1 MKKNYLRQFIVICIF
16 LIILVVIYTFILNC
30 VITNTTHRGTFGDSF
45 GALNTL
51 FSGLA
56 LGGII
61 ISIMMQQNE
70 MQDQRI
76 EMEMQREEM
85 KLQRL
90 EMSSSR
96 YQNNHDRITNLVYLQ
111 LSKFEKSV
119 ENLKL
124 TNFADEPTGNNA
136 IYYLEKNLR
145 SIDKDGVNKDEQ
157 KKEAIAQKIDIHHNF
172 FILGSVHNELSTF
185 IISSQNSIS
194 AVKSIL
200 KNNDLTEKDNQ
211 ELKDLFVCNIGYSL
225 SIVTKNIDNTLHFLG
240 FFFREL
246 DIKKE
251 DTAKIGTLSD
261 MYITVHQIREFLN
274 Q

>member
-1 MKKNYLRQFIVICIF
+1 MKKNYLSKFIVICVF
-16 LIILVVIYTFILNC
+16 LIILVIIYTIILNC
-30 VITNTTHRGTFGDSF
+30 KIANATERGTFGDSF

-61 ISIMMQQNE
+61 ISIIMQQNE
-70 MQDQRI
+70 MQEQRI

-96 YQNNHDRITNLVYLQ
+96 YQNIHDRITNLVYLQ
-111 LSKFEKSV
+111 LSKFEKNV

-124 TNFADEPTGNNA
+124 TNFANEPVGNNA

-145 SIDKDGVNKDEQ
+145 NIDKNKEDKEEQ
-157 KKEAIAQKIDIHHNF
+157 RKEAISQKMDIHHNF
-172 FILGSVHNELSTF
+172 FILASVHNELSTF
-185 IISSQNSIS
+185 IISAQNSIN
-194 AVKSIL
+194 AVNSIL
-200 KNNDLTEKDNQ
+200 KNNNLTEEDNQ
-211 ELKDLFVCNIGYSL
+211 QLKDLFICNIGHSL
-225 SIVTKNIDNTLHFLG
+225 SIVTKNIDNTLHYLG

-251 DTAKIGTLSD
+251 DIGKIGTLSD
-261 MYITVHQIREFLN
+261 MYITVNQIREFLN
-274 Q
+274 